1 MCYKNVVIRSQE
13 PEPEPVA
20 GIGAGAGQDWTGST
34 TLVAGKVDLAVPG
47 TVAQKSKQIKTMEEE

>member
-1 MCYKNVVIRSQE
+1 MLQKFCY

-34 TLVAGKVDLAVPG
+34 TLVAGKVDLALAVPG
-47 TVAQKSKQIKTMEEE
+47 TVAQKSKQTKTMEEE

>member
-1 MCYKNVVIRSQE
+1 MLQKFCY

-47 TVAQKSKQIKTMEEE
+47 TVAQKSKQTKTMEEE